1 MNDWQGLQFNNYHRN
16 NNWAVSIETNF
27 IYAYNNVRLESEQES
42 TYY

>member
-1 MNDWQGLQFNNYHRN
+1 
-16 NNWAVSIETNF
+16 VSIETNF